1 MNSYYDL
8 VDFSECSF
16 IEERMKYY
24 TYYDFC
30 DNCNYIRKLFDKL
43 SINGKTFYKYY
54 VYANTH
60 MKDYF
65 KNAIWD
71 FLNGFDDEK
80 YKLME
85 LKKQYRAM

>member
-1 MNSYYDL
+1 MNNFYEL

-16 IEERMKYY
+16 IEERMKFY

-30 DNCNYIRKLFDKL
+30 DNCNYIRKLFDSL
-43 SINGKTFYKYY
+43 SFNGKIFYKYY

-60 MKDYF
+60 MKTCF

-71 FLNGFDDEK
+71 WLNGYDDGK
-80 YKLME
+80 YKLLE
-85 LKKQYRAM
+85 LKKIYKAE